1 MTMKKIMALLL
12 ALCMLLA
19 LVACSGGGS
28 STAPEEKK
36 ESSTA
41 EEKTDDPASEAKTEE
56 TNTAETDGPLAG
68 IEKLE
73 GWDDPITFKFF
84 LRDPNTA
91 PDKNNPVLQKI
102 TEMTGVTIE
111 WEFLVGELDQKLGVM
126 IAGGDYPDAIFAG
139 DSCTKLIDAGAFI
152 PLEDK
157 IKDYETLWDHYGPH
171 EEKMTAS
178 DGHIYILE
186 LYGIHDK
193 DKAPPTFNNTASGF
207 YMQKAVIEDAGYKIP
222 KTIDEYFD
230 MIEAYQEKNP
240 EIDGVK
246 TIGFE
251 VLSDGWRAF
260 CLTNPAM
267 HLMGYGNDGNLAV
280 DQDTFEAFTY
290 HTSDTAKTYYKKLN
304 DEYHKGIIEP
314 ETFTQSYDQY
324 TSRISSGAVLGFF
337 DQQWNFSSAENLLK
351 NDGKSERTY
360 VSVPL
365 ANEGVADSYLDAA
378 TGDGTGI
385 NGQGI
390 TVNCENPER
399 LLAFFDWLLQEEV
412 QKYLQWGE
420 EGVDY
425 IQRDDG
431 DRELTPERAAINND
445 TAQKRDLTGD
455 TLWNY
460 TPKRQGL
467 YDDGSPCG
475 PGASV
480 AEFQANQTD
489 YDKDFLDNC
498 GIQYPAELLSAPTER
513 PKYYPVWAMNI
524 PDGSPAKVAETK
536 MMDTCYKYL
545 PRVILSEEGQ
555 FDALWDEFVAEV
567 ESGDPSPYLEEV
579 NKQIKAAMG

>member
-1 MTMKKIMALLL
+1 MKKIIAFLLTF
-12 ALCMLLA
+12 CMLLSLA
-19 LVACSGGGS
+19 ACKDTSPS
-28 STAPEEKK
+28 SSSKD
-36 ESSTA
+36 ESSKAVVDETPESKGEDVSTPEDTGTA
-41 EEKTDDPASEAKTEE
+41 DTE
-56 TNTAETDGPLAG
+56 GPLAG
-68 IEKLE
+68 VEKLA
-73 GWDDPITFKFF
+73 GYDDPITFKFF

-91 PDKNNPVLQKI
+91 PDKNNPILQKI

-111 WEFLVGELDQKLGVM
+111 WEFLVGDLDQKLGVM

-157 IKDYETLWDHYGPH
+157 IKEYPTLWDHYGPH
-171 EEKMTAS
+171 EEKMTAA

-193 DKAPPTFNNTASGF
+193 DKAPPMFQNTASGF
-207 YMQKAVIEDAGYKIP
+207 YMQKAVIEEAGYKIP
-222 KTIDEYFD
+222 KTVNEYFE
-230 MIEAYQEKNP
+230 MIEAYQTKYP

-260 CLTNPAM
+260 CQTNPAM

-280 DQDTFEAFTY
+280 DQTTYEAFTY
-290 HTSDTAKTYYKKLN
+290 HTTDTAKAYYKKLN
-304 DEYHKGIIEP
+304 EEYHKGIIEP

-324 TSRISSGAVLGFF
+324 ISRISSGAVLGFF
-337 DQQWNFSSAENLLK
+337 DQQWNFGSAEGLLK

-365 ANEGVADSYLDAA
+365 ADEGVADSYLDAA
-378 TGDGTGI
+378 SGDGTGI

-390 TVNCENPER
+390 TVNCENPDR
-399 LLAFFDWLLQEEV
+399 LLAFFDWLLQEQV

-425 IQRDDG
+425 TQRDDG
-431 DRELTPERAAINND
+431 DRELTDARRAINND
-445 TAQKRDLTGD
+445 TAQKRDKTGD
-455 TLWNY
+455 TLWQY

-480 AEFQANQTD
+480 AEYQTNLTD
-489 YDKDFLDNC
+489 YDKNFLEKC
-498 GIQYPAELLSAPTER
+498 GVEYPAELLSAPTER
-513 PKYYPVWAMNI
+513 AKYYPVWAMTI
-524 PDGSPAKVAETK
+524 TDGSPANVAETK
-536 MMDTCYKYL
+536 MMDTCHKYL
-545 PRVILSEEGQ
+545 PRIVLSEEGQ
-555 FDALWDEFVAEV
+555 FDALWNEFVAEV
-567 ESGDPSPYLEEV
+567 EAGDPSPYLEEV
-579 NKQIKAAMG
+579 NRQISEIMK